1 MTGRKW
7 GMLLA
12 LLLAPWMQA
21 GALEPIA
28 LPSVPVAAQQGLL
41 WRIDKPGVASSH
53 VFGTMHSEHPD
64 IVTLPETVYEVLA
77 NASAVTL
84 EMVLDPQSLAQL
96 TDGMLITEGPQLP
109 ELIGADLYRRSVAAL
124 ATHGVPEH
132 ALRVMQPWAAAMT
145 LMVPKSNTGLFL
157 DRVLYLEAL
166 AKGKPIDGLETAA
179 EQMAVFSGMGTA
191 EQVQLLEQALK
202 QFPKLDETYAQLRAA
217 YVRRDLQALMDLS
230 EVSLREG
237 DPELARQFHER
248 VVVERN
254 RRMVERMQPGLK
266 RGNTFF
272 AVGALH
278 LPGEEGILAALR
290 RQGYRVSVVY

>member
-1 MTGRKW
+1 MNAYRW

-12 LLLAPWMQA
+12 LLLAPWMPA
-21 GALEPIA
+21 AALEPVV
-28 LPSVPVAAQQGLL
+28 LPDAPATAQQGLL

-64 IVTLPETVYEVLA
+64 IVTLPETVYDVLA

-84 EMVLDPQSLAQL
+84 EMVMDPRSLAQL
-96 TDGMLITEGPQLP
+96 MESMLITAGPQLP
-109 ELIGADLYRRSVAAL
+109 ELIGADLYRRCVAAM
-124 ATHGVPEH
+124 ASHGVPEH
-132 ALRVMQPWAAAMT
+132 ALRGMQPWAVAMT

-179 EQMAVFSGMGTA
+179 EQMAVFGDMNIA

-202 QFPKLDETYAQLRAA
+202 QFPQLDVTYAQLRAA

-230 EVSLREG
+230 EASLREG
-237 DPELARQFHER
+237 DPELARQFNER
-248 VVVERN
+248 VILERN

-266 RGNTFF
+266 RGDTFF